1 MTACLELGWSDPIL
15 GTAGSSVPVL
25 SGQKG
30 MCPRHSV
37 SFWEQ
42 LKELGYLFGIKTCRG
57 YWLAAQ
63 LITDLLDGR
72 GVT

>member
-1 MTACLELGWSDPIL
+1 MP
-15 GTAGSSVPVL
+15 VPL
-25 SGQKG
+25 GQKG
-30 MCPRHSV
+30 VCPRQPV

-42 LKELGYLFGIKTCRG
+42 LKELGYLPGIETCRG

-63 LITDLLDGR
+63 LIADLLGGR

>member
-1 MTACLELGWSDPIL
+1 MTTCLELGWSNPIL
-15 GTAGSSVPVL
+15 GTEGSSVPVPL
-25 SGQKG
+25 GQKG
-30 MCPRHSV
+30 VCPRQPV

-42 LKELGYLFGIKTCRG
+42 LKELGYLPGIETCRG

-63 LITDLLDGR
+63 LIADLLGGR

>member
-15 GTAGSSVPVL
+15 GTVDSSVPVP

-30 MCPRHSV
+30 MCPRQSV
-37 SFWEQ
+37 SWEQ
-42 LKELGYLFGIKTCRG
+42 LKELENLPGIKTCRG

-63 LITDLLDGR
+63 LIADLLGGR